1 MAHARKLIRQAAV
14 DVLRDARTAAGSN
27 VAEHPFTDRVV
38 AKSLLVEDYG
48 ARFSD
53 GSVTEVQTEISLDG
67 DTERRYRF
75 VVIAEIKGGAD
86 PQGARDDLTAEVEA
100 ALLTAANTGALPGV
114 KSLHLAG
121 YVADDENGGD
131 QPIRRGLQVFE
142 ALYITPGADPT
153 TTL

>member
-27 VAEHPFTDRVV
+27 VAEHPFSDRPVT
-38 AKSLLVEDYG
+38 KSLLVEDYG

-53 GSVTEVQTEISLDG
+53 GSLTESQREISLDG
-67 DTERRYRF
+67 DVERHYRF

-86 PQGARDDLTAEVEA
+86 PQGARDDLVAEVEA
-100 ALLTAANTGALPGV
+100 ALLTAAANGELPGV
-114 KSLHLAG
+114 KSLTLAG
-121 YVADDENGGD
+121 YMADDENGTD
-131 QPIRRGLQVFE
+131 QPIRRGLQVFD
-142 ALYITPGADPT
+142 ALYMTPGADPT